1 MKKGVQMYTVRSF
14 MGDLKTLEATVK
26 KIADIGYDCVQG
38 GARGFITDEDF
49 QKMLEGYGLFNVTA
63 SGNYEQML
71 ADPEA
76 IKAAI
81 KRAHIYNTSEVNVGT
96 LPRELRESEEGFKF
110 YAKCVNQ
117 IGAELKKEGL
127 KLVYHP
133 HALECFSL
141 GGGRKGLDIML
152 EETDP
157 DAFGFVL
164 DTHWLICGGV
174 DPADWIR
181 KAKGRMQT
189 VHFKDYKIIG
199 GANYV
204 EEVCKQFAEIGEGN
218 LDWPEI
224 VAACRDIDIKNVI
237 VEQDIC
243 NGDPFDS
250 LAVSFKNMVKL
261 GV

>member
-14 MGDLKTLEATVK
+14 MGDLKEMENTVK
-26 KIADIGYDCVQG
+26 KIAEIGYDYVQG
-38 GARGFITDEDF
+38 GARPYISDEDF
-49 QKMLEGYGLFNVTA
+49 QKMLESYGLFNVTA
-63 SGNYEQML
+63 GGNFEKML
-71 ADPEA
+71 SDP
-76 IKAAI
+76 AAI
-81 KRAHIYNTSEVNVGT
+81 KEAVKKAHIYKTNEINVGT
-96 LPRELRESEEGFKF
+96 LPRELRESEEGFRY
-110 YAKCVNQ
+110 YAKCVNK

-157 DAFGFVL
+157 ESFGFVL
-164 DTHWLICGGV
+164 DTHWLISGGV
-174 DPADWIR
+174 DPASWIR
-181 KAKGRMQT
+181 KAKGRMVT

-199 GANYV
+199 GATYV
-204 EEVCKQFAEIGEGN
+204 EEVCKLFAEVGEGN

-224 VAACRDIDIKNVI
+224 IAACNEIGVKNAV

-250 LAVSFKNMVKL
+250 LAVSYRNMVKF